1 MPYYSKQQK
10 KKKLSIDPQTPI
22 KDEEKIS
29 PWTKIYLNYGRMCFG
44 LGKLSSILPDAW
56 FQKQKLKYMFLAFTF
71 IQTSSIKHL
80 SKH

>member
-29 PWTKIYLNYGRMCFG
+29 P
-44 LGKLSSILPDAW
+44 
-56 FQKQKLKYMFLAFTF
+56 
-71 IQTSSIKHL
+71 
-80 SKH
+80 